1 MFKAFAISLTKG
13 DFYQFHCSQGE
24 VCSKCPVW
32 YLRPEV
38 RSRVE
43 PHAIKIEL
51 IYGDTMDGVAI
62 PDESHETE
70 LDGTYD
76 RFKYA
81 IVHWR
86 NDGFIDFVVFDST
99 EAAQREM
106 QDITS
111 VYAQ

>member
-1 MFKAFAISLTKG
+1 MFKAFAISLTSG
-13 DFYQFHCSQGE
+13 DFYQWHCSQGE
-24 VCSKCPVW
+24 LCGKCPVW

-43 PHAIKIEL
+43 PHALIIEN
-51 IYGDTMDGVAI
+51 IYQDVTDFGAT
-62 PDESHETE
+62 PDESQETE

-76 RFKYA
+76 RFLRT

-86 NDGFIDFVVFDST
+86 NDGFIDFVVFDSV

-111 VYAQ
+111 VYA

>member
-1 MFKAFAISLTKG
+1 MFRAFAISLTKG

-24 VCSKCPVW
+24 LCSKCPVW

-38 RSRVE
+38 RSRVGG
-43 PHAIKIEL
+43 HALIIEI
-51 IYGDTMDGVAI
+51 IYHDTMECGAI

-76 RFKYA
+76 RFKYT

-106 QDITS
+106 QDIVS
-111 VYAQ
+111 VFA

>member
-1 MFKAFAISLTKG
+1 MFRAFAISLTKG

-24 VCSKCPVW
+24 PCSKCPVW
-32 YLRPEV
+32 YLTPEV
-38 RSRVE
+38 RERAGGAAL
-43 PHAIKIEL
+43 AIEI
-51 IYGDTMDGVAI
+51 IYQDAMDGVAT
-62 PDESHETE
+62 PEDSHETE

-76 RFKYA
+76 RFLRT

-86 NDGFIDFVVFDST
+86 NDGFIDFVVFDSI
-99 EAAQREM
+99 ESAKREM

>member
-1 MFKAFAISLTKG
+1 MFKAFAISLTRG
-13 DFYQFHCSQGE
+13 DFYQWHCSQGE
-24 VCSKCPVW
+24 LCGKCPVW

-43 PHAIKIEL
+43 PHALIIEN
-51 IYGDTMDGVAI
+51 IYQDVTDFGAT
-62 PDESHETE
+62 PDESQETE

-76 RFKYA
+76 RFLRT

-86 NDGFIDFVVFDST
+86 NDGFIDFVVFDSV

-111 VYAQ
+111 VFA

>member
-24 VCSKCPVW
+24 LCSKCPVW
-32 YLRPEV
+32 YIRPEV
-38 RSRVE
+38 RSRVA
-43 PHAIKIEL
+43 PHDITIEI
-51 IYGDTMDGVAI
+51 IYADTMDGVAT
-62 PDESHETE
+62 PEESHETE

-76 RFKYA
+76 RFLRT

-86 NDGFIDFVVFDST
+86 NDGFIDFVVFDSI

-111 VYAQ
+111 VYA

>member
-13 DFYQFHCSQGE
+13 DFYQFRCSQGE
-24 VCSKCPVW
+24 LCSKCPVW

-38 RSRVE
+38 RERVGGE
-43 PHAIKIEL
+43 HSLTIEV
-51 IYGDTMDGVAI
+51 IYQDVMDFGAT
-62 PDESHETE
+62 PEESHETE

-76 RFKYA
+76 RFLRT

-86 NDGFIDFVVFDST
+86 NDGFIDFVVFDSI
-99 EAAQREM
+99 EAAKREM

-111 VYAQ
+111 VFA

>member
-1 MFKAFAISLTKG
+1 MFKAFAISLTRG
-13 DFYQFHCSQGE
+13 DFYQWHCSQGE
-24 VCSKCPVW
+24 LCGKCPVW

-43 PHAIKIEL
+43 PHALTIEN
-51 IYGDTMDGVAI
+51 IYQDVTDFGAT
-62 PDESHETE
+62 PDESQETE

-76 RFKYA
+76 RFLRT

-86 NDGFIDFVVFDST
+86 NDGFIDFVVFDSV

-111 VYAQ
+111 AYA

>member
-1 MFKAFAISLTKG
+1 MFKAFAVSLTKG

-24 VCSKCPVW
+24 LCSKCPVW
-32 YLRPEV
+32 MVRPEV
-38 RSRVE
+38 ASRLE
-43 PHAIKIEL
+43 GYAGEFEI
-51 IYGDTMDGVAI
+51 IYADTMDGVAT
-62 PDESHETE
+62 PEESHETE

-76 RFKYA
+76 RFLRT

-86 NDGFIDFVVFDST
+86 NDGFIDFVVFDSI

-111 VYAQ
+111 VYA

>member
-24 VCSKCPVW
+24 LCSKCPVW

-43 PHAIKIEL
+43 PHALIIEN
-51 IYGDTMDGVAI
+51 IYQDVNDFGAT

-76 RFKYA
+76 RFRRT

-86 NDGFIDFVVFDST
+86 NDGFIDFVVFDSV

-111 VYAQ
+111 VFA